1 MASARGDIFVQND
14 SAFEGKNNKDKM
26 WTACFAAFS
35 AALATVNFGYALG
48 FTAEAELSEQFNSN
62 NSAIDLSMLNGNSSK
77 GFSMCDPDF
86 DIFASVVALGALVGG
101 LLAGILI
108 DKIGRKTTIIST
120 TIFYFLGWVLIANS
134 YCYYGKHGGIGDPE
148 FCRKH
153 SKQWY
158 YSMLYCGRVITG
170 IGVGMSSLVVP
181 VYIAEIASARMRGA
195 LGNINQLSIN
205 FGFVVAYM
213 TGYKQNLPTTAYV
226 PIGIS
231 ILNLILM
238 VFFLPETPRY
248 LLANNR
254 RHDAILALYWLR
266 GPDYPVEEECFEI
279 EGHVNFG
286 TQEQWQWKD
295 LKSSTFYWPLIIA
308 LFLMFFQEFS
318 GINCIL
324 FYCTSIFFASGIGAQ
339 LKPGDTHILDT
350 LTKGSEEYAIYV
362 CFTLFIFTGISCFLV
377 DRFGRRKL
385 LLSGSVGMFIS
396 LILVSVYVH
405 SYPVY
410 YNNVD
415 DISNFF
421 SKQEN
426 TTYAILAFVCIL
438 CFIAMF
444 SIGWGPLPW
453 LLMSELFPIKTRG
466 IATTIVTLSN
476 WLFVFTTTSSF
487 CFLVNKI
494 HIYGA
499 MWIFATIVFIGF
511 FFTLFFVPE
520 TRGRPLEEVA
530 ELFIRRK
537 VLQVS
542 ILWTRHD
549 ASM

>member
-1 MASARGDIFVQND
+1 MASARGDIFMQND
-14 SAFEGKNNKDKM
+14 SVFEDKNNKDKM

-48 FTAEAELSEQFNSN
+48 FTAEAELSEQFSSN
-62 NSAIDLSMLNGNSSK
+62 NSAMLNRNSSK
-77 GFSMCDPDF
+77 GFSMCDPEF

-158 YSMLYCGRVITG
+158 YSMLYSGRVITG

-205 FGFVVAYM
+205 FGFVVAYL
-213 TGYKQNLPTTAYV
+213 TGYKENLPTTAYV

-286 TQEQWQWKD
+286 TQDQWQWKD
-295 LKSSTFYWPLIIA
+295 LKSSTFYWPLFIA
-308 LFLMFFQEFS
+308 LSLMFFQEFS
-318 GINCIL
+318 GVNCIL
-324 FYCTSIFFASGIGAQ
+324 FYCSSIFLASGIGARVKPEDLVDVKKIVKA
-339 LKPGDTHILDT
+339 LKNDSKL
-350 LTKGSEEYAIYV
+350 YALFV
-362 CFTLFIFTGISCFLV
+362 CSTLFIFTGISCFLV
-377 DRFGRRKL
+377 DRYGRRKL

-396 LILVSVYVH
+396 LIPVSVYVYH
-405 SYPVY
+405 YQF
-410 YNNVD
+410 NMKQIID
-415 DISNFF
+415 FL

-426 TTYAILAFVCIL
+426 TTYAILALMCIL
-438 CFIAMF
+438 SFIAMF

-466 IATTIVTLSN
+466 IATAIVTFSN
-476 WLFVFTTTSSF
+476 WSFVFTTTSSF
-487 CFLVNKI
+487 CKVIYGI
-494 HIYGA
+494 HIYGTL
-499 MWIFATIVFIGF
+499 WTFAIIVVMGF

-520 TRGRPLEEVA
+520 TQGRPLEEVA
-530 ELFIRRK
+530 ELFIRRNL
-537 VLQVS
+537 LQVS
-542 ILWTRHD
+542 IPWTRHD
-549 ASM
+549 AL

>member
-1 MASARGDIFVQND
+1 MASARGDIFIQND

-48 FTAEAELSEQFNSN
+48 FTAEAELLLQFNPN
-62 NSAIDLSMLNGNSSK
+62 FNVNSTKRFAG
-77 GFSMCDPDF
+77 CTEDF
-86 DIFASVVALGALVGG
+86 DFFASVVALGALAGG
-101 LLAGILI
+101 LMGGILI
-108 DKIGRKTTIIST
+108 DRIGRKATIIST
-120 TIFYFLGWVLIANS
+120 SIFYGLGWLLISYS
-134 YCYYGKHGGIGDPE
+134 YCYPKGAEPTQTCE
-148 FCRKH
+148 NH
-153 SKQWY
+153 SLNY
-158 YSMLYCGRVITG
+158 YLSMVYTGRVITG
-170 IGVGMSSLVVP
+170 VGAGMSSLVVP

-205 FGFVVAYM
+205 FGFVVAYL

-266 GPDYPVEEECFEI
+266 GQDYPVEEECFEI